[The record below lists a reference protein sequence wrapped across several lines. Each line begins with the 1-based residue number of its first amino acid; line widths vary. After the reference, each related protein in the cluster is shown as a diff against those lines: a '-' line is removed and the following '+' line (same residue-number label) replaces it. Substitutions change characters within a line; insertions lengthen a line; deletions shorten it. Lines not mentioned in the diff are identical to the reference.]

1 MICSPAELRKRVGA
15 FISSGVN
22 RFVCAVGLDL
32 PEEQEVPLAGNRT
45 NERFV
50 RGRLNG
56 RIRDIDCIEGEGAV
70 RANLI

>member
-32 PEEQEVPLAGNRT
+32 PKEQEVPLAGNCT
-45 NERFV
+45 KSLEVPMDEGFV
-50 RGRLNG
+50 
-56 RIRDIDCIEGEGAV
+56 
-70 RANLI
+70 